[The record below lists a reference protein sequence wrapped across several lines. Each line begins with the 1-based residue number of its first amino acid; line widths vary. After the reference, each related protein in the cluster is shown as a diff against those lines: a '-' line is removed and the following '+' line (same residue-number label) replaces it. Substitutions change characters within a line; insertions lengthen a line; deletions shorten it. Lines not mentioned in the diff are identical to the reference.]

1 MLGPHVS
8 RRTSRLQSPNR
19 PSMQPSSLEV
29 IRLHRTRAQTRLTD
43 QCILRALHH
52 GIRRTVKRTLTDHS
66 SDFPSG
72 SSGWPLLPSIVVH
85 LHRPLSSTLIDKHQR
100 QSSTTTINHDH
111 RPTIHRLAIDDHQ
124 VTDRL
129 EFDSNWIRV
138 ELGGGIGQRLR
149 FSALSEYSID
159 PTLARRPQREQSSS
173 HGCFSLH
180 PFGPRCERILTVS
193 IAILSSWTSRQLLR
207 NYAGAAF
214 FRADFFFA
222 AFLRAAGLRAA
233 AFFRPAPFTL
243 AALRFFGFGAGISS
257 THLPSR

>member
-111 RPTIHRLAIDDHQ
+111 RPTIDPPSVDSLSTTIRSPI
-124 VTDRL
+124 
-129 EFDSNWIRV
+129 DSNSTRTGYGWNSEGESGSVYVFR
-138 ELGGGIGQRLR
+138 LFQNTRSTQRSPEGHNASNPLR
-149 FSALSEYSID
+149 TGVSAFTHLD
-159 PTLARRPQREQSSS
+159 
-173 HGCFSLH
+173 
-180 PFGPRCERILTVS
+180 
-193 IAILSSWTSRQLLR
+193 
-207 NYAGAAF
+207 
-214 FRADFFFA
+214 
-222 AFLRAAGLRAA
+222 RAASV
-233 AFFRPAPFTL
+233 F
-243 AALRFFGFGAGISS
+243 
-257 THLPSR
+257 